1 MPKTVQVRDLDDDVY
16 AALATQA
23 ADAGLSVPELL
34 RREIMRV
41 AARPSPDQW
50 LERTRRR
57 PSEAARHEVLDALD
71 EVRGRWPD
79 ADH

>member
-1 MPKTVQVRDLDDDVY
+1 MDDDVY
-16 AALATQA
+16 AALAIQA

-34 RREIMRV
+34 RREIVRV
-41 AARPSPDQW
+41 AARPPPDQS
-50 LERTRRR
+50 LERTKRR
-57 PSEAARHEVLDALD
+57 PPEAARREVLDALD